1 MYGLHAVCYA
11 QPLLIVGIGRLSVI
25 ILKDFVLSM
34 DGFDPKTWDK
44 PYRWT
49 KGYCHCPLVGIH
61 LPVGVLRIMAKLF
74 YTIEETCSKLG
85 KSEDEVKEMASS
97 GQLDEMRDGDSLMFK
112 RQQVDL
118 LSGSTDPGEEDE
130 LNLTSGESGFNL
142 NLGDTGE
149 NDSPADASGDA
160 SSGGSGYDLSGSGM
174 GLSQSGSAAG
184 LDLGGSASGLGFD
197 LGESG
202 SAAGFDLGETG
213 DATGFGA
220 AFDEDDDSAETRVS
234 DAVDEELSLES
245 VGSGSGLLDL
255 TRESDDTS
263 LGAELLDE
271 VWEGGDSGEFG
282 ASASGLFE
290 TTGGGGDATPSTTPA
305 AEVPMGLAVPM
316 MAEAYDGKWSG
327 AGTGLMIGAFLALTA
342 VLLMLIFSLAG
353 VGPHLAVRMTDNIP
367 MYAGGLAGIAVV
379 FGLIGMFIGKASE

>member
-1 MYGLHAVCYA
+1 
-11 QPLLIVGIGRLSVI
+11 
-25 ILKDFVLSM
+25 
-34 DGFDPKTWDK
+34 
-44 PYRWT
+44 
-49 KGYCHCPLVGIH
+49 
-61 LPVGVLRIMAKLF
+61 MAKLF
-74 YTIEETCSKLG
+74 YTIEETCAKLG

-97 GQLDEMRDGDSLMFK
+97 GQLDEMRDGESVMFK

-118 LSGSTDPGEEDE
+118 LSGDTGSDGELE
-130 LNLTSGESGFNL
+130 LDLTSGASGFDL

-149 NDSPADASGDA
+149 NNSPADASGDTSA
-160 SSGGSGYDLSGSGM
+160 GGSGYDLSGSGM

-184 LDLGGSASGLGFD
+184 LELGGSASGLGFD
-197 LGESG
+197 LGDSG

-234 DAVDEELSLES
+234 EAIDEELSLES
-245 VGSGSGLLDL
+245 VGSGSGLLNL

-290 TTGGGGDATPSTTPA
+290 SSGDGGEATPSATRAVEAPL
-305 AEVPMGLAVPM
+305 GLAIPM

-327 AGTGLMIGAFLALTA
+327 AGTGFMIGAFLALTA
-342 VLLMLIFSLAG
+342 VLLMLISSLAG
-353 VGPHLAVRMTDNIP
+353 VAPRLATQMTENIP
-367 MYAGGLAGIAVV
+367 MYVGGLAVIAVV
-379 FGLIGMFIGKASE
+379 FGAIGMFIGKASE

>member
-1 MYGLHAVCYA
+1 
-11 QPLLIVGIGRLSVI
+11 
-25 ILKDFVLSM
+25 
-34 DGFDPKTWDK
+34 
-44 PYRWT
+44 
-49 KGYCHCPLVGIH
+49 
-61 LPVGVLRIMAKLF
+61 MAKLF
-74 YTIEETCSKLG
+74 YTLEEACEKLG
-85 KSEDEVKEMASS
+85 KSVDDVKEMAQS
-97 GQLDEMRDGDSLMFK
+97 GQLDEMRDGESLMFK

-118 LSGSTDPGEEDE
+118 LAGDSVAADE
-130 LNLTSGESGFNL
+130 IELDLTSGASGFDL

-149 NDSPADASGDA
+149 NDASGNSPDNA
-160 SSGGSGYDLSGSGM
+160 SAGGSGYDLSGSGT
-174 GLSQSGSAAG
+174 GLSHSGSAAG
-184 LDLGGSASGLGFD
+184 LDLGGSASGVGFD
-197 LGESG
+197 LGDSG

-213 DATGFGA
+213 EATGFA
-220 AFDEDDDSAETRVS
+220 SAFEEDDDSAETRVS

-290 TTGGGGDATPSTTPA
+290 TTGGGESAPSPSA
-305 AEVPMGLAVPM
+305 AAASPMGLAVPM
-316 MAEAYDGKWSG
+316 MAETYDGKWSG
-327 AGTGLMIGAFLALTA
+327 AGTGFMIGSFLALTA
-342 VLLMLIFSLAG
+342 VLLMITSSLAG
-353 VGPHLAVRMTDNIP
+353 VGPSLAKAMTENIP

>member
-1 MYGLHAVCYA
+1 
-11 QPLLIVGIGRLSVI
+11 
-25 ILKDFVLSM
+25 
-34 DGFDPKTWDK
+34 
-44 PYRWT
+44 
-49 KGYCHCPLVGIH
+49 
-61 LPVGVLRIMAKLF
+61 MAKLF
-74 YTIEETCSKLG
+74 YTIEETCAKLG

-97 GQLDEMRDGDSLMFK
+97 GQLDEMRDGDSIMFK

-118 LSGSTDPGEEDE
+118 LSGDTGSGDE
-130 LNLTSGESGFNL
+130 VELDLTSGDSGFNL
-142 NLGDTGE
+142 NLGDTNE
-149 NDSPADASGDA
+149 NSSPNDASGDA
-160 SSGGSGYDLSGSGM
+160 SAGGSGYDLSGSGM
-174 GLSQSGSAAG
+174 GISRSGSAAG

-197 LGESG
+197 LGDSG

-290 TTGGGGDATPSTTPA
+290 TSRGGGGDATASASPA
-305 AEVPMGLAVPM
+305 IQAPMGLAVPM

-327 AGTGLMIGAFLALTA
+327 AGVGLMVGAFLALTA
-342 VLLMLIFSLAG
+342 VLLMLISSLAG
-353 VGPHLAVRMTDNIP
+353 AGPIHAPSLTNNIP
-367 MYAGGLAGIAVV
+367 MYAGGLAGIAIV

>member
-1 MYGLHAVCYA
+1 
-11 QPLLIVGIGRLSVI
+11 
-25 ILKDFVLSM
+25 
-34 DGFDPKTWDK
+34 
-44 PYRWT
+44 
-49 KGYCHCPLVGIH
+49 
-61 LPVGVLRIMAKLF
+61 MAKLF
-74 YTIEETCSKLG
+74 YTLEETCSKLG
-85 KSEDEVKEMASS
+85 KTEDEVKEMAQS
-97 GQLDEMRDGDSLMFK
+97 GQLDEMRDGNDLMFK

-118 LSGSTDPGEEDE
+118 LSGDTGSGGEVE
-130 LNLTSGESGFNL
+130 LDLTSGASGFDL
-142 NLGDTGE
+142 TLGDTGE
-149 NDSPADASGDA
+149 NDTQKDASDEESA
-160 SSGGSGYDLSGSGM
+160 GGSGYDLSGSGM

-197 LGESG
+197 LGDSG

-220 AFDEDDDSAETRVS
+220 AFDDDDDSAETRVS
-234 DAVDEELSLES
+234 EAIDEELSLES

-282 ASASGLFE
+282 ANASGLFE
-290 TTGGGGDATPSTTPA
+290 SASGSDSTSSATPEA
-305 AEVPMGLAVPM
+305 AAPMGLAVPM

-327 AGTGLMIGAFLALTA
+327 AGTGLMIGAFLALTV
-342 VLLMLIFSLAG
+342 VLFMVISMLAG
-353 VGPHLAVRMTDNIP
+353 VGPDLATTMTGNIP
-367 MYAGGLAGIAVV
+367 IYAGGLAGIAVI

>member
-1 MYGLHAVCYA
+1 
-11 QPLLIVGIGRLSVI
+11 
-25 ILKDFVLSM
+25 
-34 DGFDPKTWDK
+34 
-44 PYRWT
+44 
-49 KGYCHCPLVGIH
+49 
-61 LPVGVLRIMAKLF
+61 MAKLF
-74 YTIEETCSKLG
+74 YTIEETCAKLG

-97 GQLDEMRDGDSLMFK
+97 GQLDEMRDGESVMFK

-118 LSGSTDPGEEDE
+118 LSGDTGSDGELE
-130 LNLTSGESGFNL
+130 LDLTSGASGFDL

-149 NDSPADASGDA
+149 NNSPADASGDTSA
-160 SSGGSGYDLSGSGM
+160 GGSGYDLSGSGM

-184 LDLGGSASGLGFD
+184 LELGGSASGLGFD
-197 LGESG
+197 LGDSG

-234 DAVDEELSLES
+234 EAIDEELSLES

-290 TTGGGGDATPSTTPA
+290 SVEPDQAVASSSDA
-305 AEVPMGLAVPM
+305 PMGLAVAV
-316 MAEAYDGKWSG
+316 AEAYDGKWSG
-327 AGTGLMIGAFLALTA
+327 AGVGFLVGAMFSLVAVFVMLLTSIMGVSPKLGAMITGDLMIWGGGFAALAI
-342 VLLMLIFSLAG
+342 VAG
-353 VGPHLAVRMTDNIP
+353 LV
-367 MYAGGLAGIAVV
+367 
-379 FGLIGMFIGKASE
+379 GMFIGKASE